1 MLDTHLKEHTIVT
14 EFLSSLIEADNAC
27 LLAINGW
34 HAPWADTFM
43 YAFSGKWIWIPL
55 YASLLY
61 VIGRNLR
68 WQVAVGCAVA
78 IALTIVFADQVG
90 ASLIRPEVARLRPSN
105 LENPLSAMVHIVN
118 GYRGGSYGFP
128 SCHAANTFGLA
139 FFLVYLFRSRLL
151 SAFILAWALVT
162 CYSRAYLGV
171 HYPGDLLAGAVL
183 GFVGPASATASFR
196 KSAGTVVPS
205 IRASCGCRWPWGAL
219 RSWGCWCTPLYRF
232 LPFKTDIPL

>member
-1 MLDTHLKEHTIVT
+1 MT

-34 HAPWADTFM
+34 HVPWADTFM

-139 FFLVYLFRSRLL
+139 FFLVYLFRSRL
-151 SAFILAWALVT
+151 ALG
-162 CYSRAYLGV
+162 LHPGV
-171 HYPGDLLAGAVL
+171 GAGDVLLARLPGRPLSGRSAGGCRAGLRRGQPLLRALSENLQVQASR
-183 GFVGPASATASFR
+183 ASATAVG
-196 KSAGTVVPS
+196 AGGRGGRYGRGDAGVL
-205 IRASCGCRWPWGAL
+205 L
-219 RSWGCWCTPLYRF
+219 RVIF
-232 LPFKTDIPL
+232 PFSELITYLDGEFAGPDA

>member
-105 LENPLSAMVHIVN
+105 LENPLSEMVHIVN

-139 FFLVYLFRSRLL
+139 FFVVYLFRSRLL
-151 SAFILAWALVT
+151 STFILVWALVT

-183 GFVGPASATASFR
+183 GFVGASLCYGLFQKICRYKRPERPMHLWVPVAVGGA
-196 KSAGTVVPS
+196 TVVGMLVY
-205 IRASCGCRWPWGAL
+205 A
-219 RSWGCWCTPLYRF
+219 F
-232 LPFKTDIPL
+232 V

>member
-1 MLDTHLKEHTIVT
+1 
-14 EFLSSLIEADNAC
+14 
-27 LLAINGW
+27 
-34 HAPWADTFM
+34 M

-105 LENPLSAMVHIVN
+105 LENPLSEMVHIVN

-139 FFLVYLFRSRLL
+139 FFVVYLFRSRLL
-151 SAFILAWALVT
+151 STFILVWALVT

-171 HYPGDLLAGAVL
+171 HYPGDLLAGALL
-183 GFVGPASATASFR
+183 GFLRYNFNPAKYKRPERPMHLWVPVAVG
-196 KSAGTVVPS
+196 GVTVVGMLVYS
-205 IRASCGCRWPWGAL
+205 
-219 RSWGCWCTPLYRF
+219 F
-232 LPFKTDIPL
+232 V

>member
-1 MLDTHLKEHTIVT
+1 MT

-139 FFLVYLFRSRLL
+139 FFILYLFRNRLL
-151 SAFILAWALVT
+151 STFILAWALVT

-183 GFVGPASATASFR
+183 GFVGPASATGFSRRF
-196 KSAGTVVPS
+196 AGTSALNVRC
-205 IRASCGCRWPWGAL
+205 ICGCRWPWGAS
-219 RSWGCWCTPLYRF
+219 RSWGCWYTPLYRF